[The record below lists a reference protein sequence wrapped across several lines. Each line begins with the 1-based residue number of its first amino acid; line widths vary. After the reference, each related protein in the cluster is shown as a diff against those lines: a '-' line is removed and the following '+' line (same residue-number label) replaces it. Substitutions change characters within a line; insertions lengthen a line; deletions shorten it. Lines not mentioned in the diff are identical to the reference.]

1 MSKQIIEDDCSKVR
15 RKVIKEFV
23 GFYISV
29 VAIIIVCIAAFGW
42 NKVSEKMLVISIV
55 LLISLIVF
63 ASIMIYLRKY
73 YLEVYEDKIELST
86 LFHKYTIC
94 LKDITAFYYKK
105 SETSEVTFFTII
117 IKDKEIKLFTEYGKE
132 LIDLL
137 NTSISDEAKLNSLSK
152 EQNKNV
158 DKFIKVLSILTCL
171 SVPVSFLLVIILGEI
186 FVFSIYGILRYS
198 WIFLLFIPIPLLS
211 FIFCAKSKTNQYKDK
226 KSVAILSFVL
236 IVVLGFSGIVNN
248 NVSYNNE
255 IINEI
260 NNKTSLEIPNNL
272 KIVNY
277 DKKDYIIGYAK
288 ITDKETKNSFQN
300 YVYLSNLWLT
310 NIDDLKNDLTYTIT
324 SNLNSAFTKYSFK
337 YFILY
342 NITTDTFNSIDTEN
356 DKQQNIIFIACN
368 TSVGRIMY
376 FYNYCIN

>member
-42 NKVSEKMLVISIV
+42 DKLSGKMLVISIA

-73 YLEVYEDKIELST
+73 YLEVYEDKIEVST
-86 LFHKYTIC
+86 LFHKYTIY
-94 LKDITAFYYKK
+94 LNDITAFYYKK
-105 SETSEVTFFTII
+105 SETSEITFFTIN

-152 EQNKNV
+152 EQNQNV

-248 NVSYNNE
+248 NVSYDNE

-277 DKKDYIIGYAK
+277 DKKNYIVGYAK
-288 ITDKETKNSFQN
+288 IIDEDTKSSFQD
-300 YVYLSNLWLT
+300 YVYLSNLWLA
-310 NIDDLKNDLTYTIT
+310 NIDDLEKDLPRTIR
-324 SNLNSAFTKYSFK
+324 SNLNSTAKYSFK

-356 DKQQNIIFIACN
+356 DKPQNIIFIACN

>member
-42 NKVSEKMLVISIV
+42 NKLSGKMLVISIV

-86 LFHKYTIC
+86 LFHKYTIY
-94 LKDITAFYYKK
+94 LNDITAFYYKK

-132 LIDLL
+132 LIDLF

-158 DKFIKVLSILTCL
+158 NKFIKVLSILTCL

-186 FVFSIYGILRYS
+186 FVFSVYGILRYS
-198 WIFLLFIPIPLLS
+198 WICLLFIPIPLLS

-248 NVSYNNE
+248 NVSYDNE
-255 IINEI
+255 VINEI
-260 NNKTSLEIPNNL
+260 NNKTSLDIPNNL

-277 DKKDYIIGYAK
+277 DKKNYIVGYAK
-288 ITDKETKNSFQN
+288 IIDKETKNNFQD

-310 NIDDLKNDLTYTIT
+310 NIDDLEKDLPRTIR
-324 SNLNSAFTKYSFK
+324 SNLNNTFAKYSFK

-356 DKQQNIIFIACN
+356 DKPQNIIFIACN
-368 TSVGRIMY
+368 TNVGRIMY
-376 FYNYCIN
+376 FYNYCIS